1 MKKHSMT
8 IVIVVTLLFAVA
20 MIWWAKSM
28 QSNTPKDASVT
39 DVSIISK
46 TGLHWHP
53 QLEIYVKGEKQE
65 IPNGIGMVGGHK
77 PLHTHDDA
85 PIVHMEFQALV
96 AQSDTT
102 LGEFFRVWG
111 KKSEDFG
118 QTVTMTVNGELSTE
132 LLDYHMKDGDKIELR
147 YE

>member
-1 MKKHSMT
+1 MKKHTMT
-8 IVIVVTLLFAVA
+8 IVIVATLLFAVG

-28 QSNTPKDASVT
+28 QSNTPKDASAT
-39 DVSIISK
+39 DGSIISK

-118 QTVTMTVNGELSTE
+118 QTVTMTVNGEPNTE
-132 LLDYHMKDGDKIELR
+132 LLNYHMNDGDKIELR